1 MLMGEVSTIK
11 TMEYEEEEEE
21 EEGFV
26 NMTEGGCEH
35 EDDEGWWSPDD
46 S

>member
-1 MLMGEVSTIK
+1 
-11 TMEYEEEEEE
+11 MEYEEEEEE

-26 NMTEGGCEH
+26 NMTEGEYEH
-35 EDDEGWWSPDD
+35 EDDERWWSPDD